1 MFRKNEQHLQSP
13 LFSPLDELPPGMR
26 AKLEKSWAG
35 TFRREVFERLNE
47 EPFAV
52 LYGKAYSRPN
62 VPVNVLLGLEI
73 MKAGKGWTDEELYEH
88 FLFDLQVRYALGYEQ
103 LSEGY
108 FGIRTLYEFRR
119 HLSQYM
125 QEQGENLVEAAF
137 EQVTDA
143 QRQAYQVQTS
153 ALRIDSTQ
161 VAISPDKQEITVT
174 INITNPTAILAGMP
188 TTKTFSCGTLRATI
202 ARATSVRSSAVSTGR
217 AIRDAVEKIS
227 RPSPKIRSCGG
238 RMLPTTSIGAIW
250 NVRSMPSNTM

>member
-1 MFRKNEQHLQSP
+1 
-13 LFSPLDELPPGMR
+13 MR

-108 FGIRTLYEFRR
+108 FGLRTLYEFRR
-119 HLSQYM
+119 QLSQYM

-161 VAISPDKQEITVT
+161 VAS
-174 INITNPTAILAGMP
+174 NI
-188 TTKTFSCGTLRATI
+188 RQY
-202 ARATSVRSSAVSTGR
+202 
-217 AIRDAVEKIS
+217 S
-227 RPSPKIRSCGG
+227 R
-238 RMLPTTSIGAIW
+238 
-250 NVRSMPSNTM
+250 